1 MAMRRRT
8 ATLSGLLV
16 TGLLLGFAAPP
27 TSAEA
32 ASADN
37 YYAAPG
43 GSGSRC
49 TRSEPC
55 ALTGVR
61 DMVRSRTG
69 AMTKDIT
76 VHLRGGTYRLTE
88 PLSLGPEDSG
98 QNGHQVVWAAYKH
111 ETPLLSGA
119 KKVTGFSLHDGE
131 KNIYRASVPVGTR
144 SRQLFVDGVRAQRAR
159 GALDPAGFTLSGSSF
174 TTNDASYT
182 SFTNQDEVEVVDNNA
197 WKHMRC
203 PLQSI
208 TGTSTGGSSLNVS
221 PDCFADNN
229 TQVPNVGFPLNG
241 SGLPKLNGVS
251 WIENAYQLLSKP
263 GQFYLDSSAGHV
275 YYIPRPDED
284 LSSADVELP
293 VTEQLLDLSGTP
305 GHLAPVNNDDKRAV
319 YSGSSWG
326 LSGNRIAGDLG
337 NDVKFAS
344 TNGDSVSF
352 TFEGTGLQVLSE
364 RNPDQGDIDVYVD
377 GVKTDTVSTVTTG
390 PRLAQQAVASV
401 TGLPKGTHTVKLVK
415 TSGAYM
421 LIDGFTVIPD
431 VLKPVHDITFK
442 GVDFAYT
449 TWNQPSTSGYIDNQA
464 GVLWD
469 PVTHKPVRI
478 PAAVQVHRGS
488 RVTFTDGTFQHLGGA
503 GIDLAD
509 GTQDSTVTGSR
520 ITDTSGGGISLG
532 EVDDYYQTQPS
543 LMTSGD
549 TFSDNTITH
558 VGQEYQDAVGIWA
571 GYTRDAVLSHNEIG
585 YTPYSGI
592 SLGWGWGWASPYL
605 KGISSRH
612 GTNYAGGNQILG
624 NHVHNHMGVLHDG
637 GAIYTLGGQSEGGG
651 APSVLAGNVLSEGN
665 NTNNMIYHD
674 EGSSNWNTHD
684 NVVRFGGKN
693 WVGMWVKSIHD
704 NNIHDNYSDNPTSL
718 NEGTD
723 VTLEQATIVTD
734 GAWPQAAESVIAAAG
749 PKARYKPRT
758 DMADDDSLRVAY
770 SGSWRAA
777 GHRGRGDYLD
787 GVHSTD
793 RDGDSVTITFSGTS
807 IAFLTETSPDGGL
820 IEVAVD
826 GVGKGTVD
834 AGATSTSAQQTVFRS
849 ARLKPGTHKLTL
861 TKAGGRA
868 MVVDGF
874 RVTAKAED
882 R

>member
-1 MAMRRRT
+1 MARRWHI
-8 ATLSGLLV
+8 AGLSGALAAGV
-16 TGLLLGFAAPP
+16 LLGFPALPAQAKNSPD
-27 TSAEA
+27 SQFF
-32 ASADN
+32 AS
-37 YYAAPG
+37 PE
-43 GSGSRC
+43 GSGSEC
-49 TRSEPC
+49 TKSAPC
-55 ALTGVR
+55 SLTGVR
-61 DMVRSRTG
+61 DLVRSKTATMSG
-69 AMTKDIT
+69 DIT
-76 VHLRGGTYRLTE
+76 VSLRGGTYRLSE
-88 PLSLGPEDSG
+88 PLSLGTRDSG
-98 QNGHQVVWAAYKH
+98 QNGHQVVWAAYH
-111 ETPLLSGA
+111 RETPLISGA
-119 KKVTGFSLHDGE
+119 KKVSGFALHDSA
-131 KNIYRASVPVGTR
+131 KNIYRASVPAGTK
-144 SRQLFVDGVRAQRAR
+144 SRQLFVDGVRAGRAR

-174 TTNDASYT
+174 TTNDASYA
-182 SFTNQDEVEVVDNNA
+182 SFTNQSQVEVVDNNA

-208 TGTSTGGSSLNVS
+208 TSTSNGGSSLNVD
-221 PDCFADNN
+221 PDCFANNN
-229 TQVPNVGFPLNG
+229 TQVPNVGFPFNG

-263 GQFYLDSSAGHV
+263 GQFYLDSSAGQV
-275 YYIPRPDED
+275 YYIPRPGED
-284 LSSADVELP
+284 LASADVELP

-319 YSGSSWG
+319 YTGSSWG
-326 LSGNRIAGDLG
+326 LSSNRIAGDLG
-337 NDVKFAS
+337 NDVKYA
-344 TNGDSVSF
+344 TANGNSVSF

-364 RNPDQGDIDVYVD
+364 LNPDQGDIDVYVD
-377 GVKTDTVSTVTTG
+377 DVKTDSVSTVKPH

-415 TSGAYM
+415 TSGTYM

-431 VLKPVHDITFK
+431 VLEPVHDITFK

-469 PVTHKPVRI
+469 PVTRKPVRI

-488 RVTFTDGTFQHLGGA
+488 RITFTDGNFQHLGGT

-532 EVDDYYQTQPS
+532 EVDDYYQTQTA

-549 TFSDNTITH
+549 TLSHNTITH

-571 GYTRDAVLSHNEIG
+571 GYTRNAVLSRNEIG

-605 KGISSRH
+605 QGISSRH
-612 GTNYAGGNQILG
+612 GTNYAGDNQILN

-637 GAIYTLGGQSEGGG
+637 GAIYTLGGQGEGGG
-651 APSVLAGNVLSEGN
+651 MTSVLAGNVLAEGN

-674 EGSSNWNTHD
+674 EGSSYWNTHD

-704 NNIHDNYSDNPTSL
+704 NNIHDNYSDNPAYL
-718 NEGTD
+718 DVGTNM
-723 VTLEQATIVTD
+723 TLEQATVVTD
-734 GAWPQAAESVIAAAG
+734 GAWPAAARSVIAAAG
-749 PKARYKPRT
+749 PKGRYKPHS
-758 DMADDDSLRVAY
+758 DLVDDDALSVAY
-770 SGSWRAA
+770 SGSWQAD
-777 GHRGRGDYLD
+777 GHRGLGDYLD
-787 GVHSTD
+787 GIHSTN

-807 IAFLTETSPDGGL
+807 IGFLTETNTDKGL
-820 IEVAVD
+820 IKVTLD
-826 GVGKGTVD
+826 GVDKGTVD
-834 AGATSTSAQQTVFRS
+834 AQATGRNVRQTLFRS
-849 ARLKPGTHKLTL
+849 GELKSGVHTLTL
-861 TKAGGRA
+861 TKAGGSV
-868 MVVDGF
+868 MLVDGF
-874 RVTAKAED
+874 DVAKD
-882 R
+882 